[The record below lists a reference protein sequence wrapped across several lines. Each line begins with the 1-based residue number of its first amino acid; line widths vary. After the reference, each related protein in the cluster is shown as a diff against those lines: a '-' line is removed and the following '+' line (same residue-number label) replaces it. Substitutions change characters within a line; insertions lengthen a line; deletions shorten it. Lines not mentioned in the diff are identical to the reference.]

1 MAAGDSRPKRAGRC
15 CVANGARIY
24 EITIRGA
31 ASELVQLE
39 FEDVQLR
46 VVGELTY
53 MRTGLVDQTILLGL
67 IRRIEDLGL
76 VLLEVGTI
84 QAEASEVSLATEA
97 PAHNR
102 WPQGKGTHENGQDR

>member
-1 MAAGDSRPKRAGRC
+1 
-15 CVANGARIY
+15 VTNGARIY

-53 MRTGLVDQTILLGL
+53 LRTGLVDQTILFGL

-84 QAEASEVSLATEA
+84 QADPSEVSLATAA
-97 PAHNR
+97 PRHHH
-102 WPQGKGTHENGQDR
+102 WPRSKGSHENGQDR

>member
-1 MAAGDSRPKRAGRC
+1 MW
-15 CVANGARIY
+15 CVTNGARSY

-67 IRRIEDLGL
+67 IRRIADLGL

-84 QAEASEVSLATEA
+84 QAEASEVSLTTEA
-97 PAHNR
+97 PAHSR
-102 WPQGKGTHENGQDR
+102 RPHGKGSHDNGQDR

>member
-1 MAAGDSRPKRAGRC
+1 MT
-15 CVANGARIY
+15 NGARIY

-53 MRTGLVDQTILLGL
+53 LRTGLVDQTILFGL
-67 IRRIEDLGL
+67 IRRIENLGL
-76 VLLEVGTI
+76 VLLQVGTI
-84 QAEASEVSLATEA
+84 QAEASEVLLATEA
-97 PAHNR
+97 PTHNR
-102 WPQGKGTHENGQDR
+102 WPQGKGSYENGQDR

>member
-1 MAAGDSRPKRAGRC
+1 VWS
-15 CVANGARIY
+15 VTNGARIY

-46 VVGELTY
+46 VVGGLTY
-53 MRTGLVDQTILLGL
+53 MRTGLVDQTILFGL

-97 PAHNR
+97 PTHSR
-102 WPQGKGTHENGQDR
+102 GPQGKGSHENGQYR

>member
-1 MAAGDSRPKRAGRC
+1 VWP
-15 CVANGARIY
+15 VTNGARIY
-24 EITIRGA
+24 DITIRGA

-53 MRTGLVDQTILLGL
+53 LRTGLVDQTILFGL

-76 VLLEVGTI
+76 VLLQVGSI
-84 QAEASEVSLATEA
+84 QADASEVSLVTEA
-97 PAHNR
+97 PIHNR
-102 WPQGKGTHENGQDR
+102 SPQGKGSHENGQDR

>member
-1 MAAGDSRPKRAGRC
+1 MWS
-15 CVANGARIY
+15 VTNGARVY

-53 MRTGLVDQTILLGL
+53 LRTGLVDQTILFGL

-76 VLLEVGTI
+76 VLLQVGTI
-84 QAEASEVSLATEA
+84 QADASEVLLATEA
-97 PAHNR
+97 PRHHH
-102 WPQGKGTHENGQDR
+102 WPQGKGSYENGQDR

>member
-1 MAAGDSRPKRAGRC
+1 VWP
-15 CVANGARIY
+15 VTNGARIY

-53 MRTGLVDQTILLGL
+53 MRTGLVDQTILFGL

-76 VLLEVGTI
+76 VLLQVGTI
-84 QAEASEVSLATEA
+84 QADVSKVSLATEA
-97 PAHNR
+97 PRHNR
-102 WPQGKGTHENGQDR
+102 WPQSKGSHENGQDR

>member
-1 MAAGDSRPKRAGRC
+1 MW
-15 CVANGARIY
+15 CVTNGARIY

-46 VVGELTY
+46 VVGELTHL
-53 MRTGLVDQTILLGL
+53 RTGLVDQTILFGL

-76 VLLEVGTI
+76 VLLQVGTI
-84 QAEASEVSLATEA
+84 QADASGLLLATEA
-97 PAHNR
+97 PRHNR
-102 WPQGKGTHENGQDR
+102 WPQGKGSHENGQDR

>member
-1 MAAGDSRPKRAGRC
+1 MT
-15 CVANGARIY
+15 NGARVY

-53 MRTGLVDQTILLGL
+53 LRTGLVDQTILFGL

-76 VLLEVGTI
+76 VLLQVGTI
-84 QAEASEVSLATEA
+84 QADVSEVLLATEA
-97 PAHNR
+97 PRHNR
-102 WPQGKGTHENGQDR
+102 SPQGKGSHENGQDR

>member
-1 MAAGDSRPKRAGRC
+1 
-15 CVANGARIY
+15 VTNGARIY

-46 VVGELTY
+46 VVGELTHL
-53 MRTGLVDQTILLGL
+53 RTGLVDQTILFGL

-76 VLLEVGTI
+76 VLLQVGTI
-84 QAEASEVSLATEA
+84 QADASKVSLAAEA
-97 PAHNR
+97 PRHNR
-102 WPQGKGTHENGQDR
+102 WPQSKGSHENGQDR

>member
-1 MAAGDSRPKRAGRC
+1 MWS
-15 CVANGARIY
+15 VTNGARVY

-46 VVGELTY
+46 VVGELTHL
-53 MRTGLVDQTILLGL
+53 RTGLVDQIILFGL

-76 VLLEVGTI
+76 VLLQVGTI
-84 QAEASEVSLATEA
+84 QADVSEVLLATEA
-97 PAHNR
+97 PRHHR
-102 WPQGKGTHENGQDR
+102 WPQGKGSHENGQDR

>member
-1 MAAGDSRPKRAGRC
+1 MWP
-15 CVANGARIY
+15 VTNGARIY

-46 VVGELTY
+46 VVGDRTY
-53 MRTGLVDQTILLGL
+53 MRTGLVDQTILFGL

-76 VLLEVGTI
+76 VLLQVGCI
-84 QAEASEVSLATEA
+84 QAEASEVSLTTEA
-97 PAHNR
+97 PRHSR
-102 WPQGKGTHENGQDR
+102 RPQDKGFHENGQYR

>member
-1 MAAGDSRPKRAGRC
+1 
-15 CVANGARIY
+15 VTNGARIY

-53 MRTGLVDQTILLGL
+53 LRTGLVDQTILFGL

-76 VLLEVGTI
+76 VLLQVGCI
-84 QAEASEVSLATEA
+84 QADVSEVSLATEA
-97 PAHNR
+97 PRHNR
-102 WPQGKGTHENGQDR
+102 WPQSKGSHENGQDR

>member
-1 MAAGDSRPKRAGRC
+1 MAAGDSRHKRWVW
-15 CVANGARIY
+15 CVTNGARIY

-67 IRRIEDLGL
+67 IRRIADLGL

-84 QAEASEVSLATEA
+84 QAEASEVSLTTEA

-102 WPQGKGTHENGQDR
+102 RPNGKGSHENGQDR

>member
-1 MAAGDSRPKRAGRC
+1 
-15 CVANGARIY
+15 VTNGARIY

-31 ASELVQLE
+31 ASQLVQLE

-53 MRTGLVDQTILLGL
+53 LRTGLVDQTILFGL

-76 VLLEVGTI
+76 VLLQVGTI
-84 QAEASEVSLATEA
+84 QAEASEVSLATAA
-97 PAHNR
+97 PR
-102 WPQGKGTHENGQDR
+102 RDGRPQGKGPHGNGQDR

>member
-1 MAAGDSRPKRAGRC
+1 MT
-15 CVANGARIY
+15 NGARIY

-39 FEDVQLR
+39 FEDVQLQ

-53 MRTGLVDQTILLGL
+53 MRTGLVDQTILFGL

-76 VLLEVGTI
+76 VLLQVGT
-84 QAEASEVSLATEA
+84 ASEVSLATEA
-97 PAHNR
+97 LTNNR
-102 WPQGKGTHENGQDR
+102 SPQSKAFHENGQDRRA

>member
-1 MAAGDSRPKRAGRC
+1 MT
-15 CVANGARIY
+15 NGARIY

-67 IRRIEDLGL
+67 IRRIADLGL
-76 VLLEVGTI
+76 VLLEIGTI
-84 QAEASEVSLATEA
+84 QAEASEVSLTTEA
-97 PAHNR
+97 PAHHRRPN
-102 WPQGKGTHENGQDR
+102 GKGSHENGQDR

>member
-1 MAAGDSRPKRAGRC
+1 
-15 CVANGARIY
+15 VTNGARIY

-31 ASELVQLE
+31 ASKLVQLE

-53 MRTGLVDQTILLGL
+53 LRTGLVDQTILFGL

-76 VLLEVGTI
+76 VLLEIGTS
-84 QAEASEVSLATEA
+84 QADASEVSLATET
-97 PAHNR
+97 PRHNR
-102 WPQGKGTHENGQDR
+102 RPQSKGSHENGQHR